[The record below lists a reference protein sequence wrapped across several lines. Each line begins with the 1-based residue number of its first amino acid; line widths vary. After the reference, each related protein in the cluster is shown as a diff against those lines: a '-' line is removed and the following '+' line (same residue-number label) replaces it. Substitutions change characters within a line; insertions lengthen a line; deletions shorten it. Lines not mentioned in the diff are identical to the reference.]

1 VPLKAKDIQPDV
13 VDVIQRLRGG
23 GMMKSP
29 FRNAAAFFLAIQAE
43 KQES

>member
-1 VPLKAKDIQPDV
+1 MKAKDIQPDV
-13 VDVIQRLRGG
+13 VDVIQRLRG